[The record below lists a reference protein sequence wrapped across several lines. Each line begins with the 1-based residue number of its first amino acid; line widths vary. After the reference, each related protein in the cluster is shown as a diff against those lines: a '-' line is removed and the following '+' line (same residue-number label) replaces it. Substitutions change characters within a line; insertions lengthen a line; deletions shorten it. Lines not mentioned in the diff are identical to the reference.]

1 MTAASLCFGGVLSNF
16 HVRDDSDIQ
25 LSMMIFGPKR
35 SIGDSIK
42 SREWGGGQ
50 MLRYFHLWSRQ
61 ICVAALL
68 LLATFLPASA
78 SVFLEDQTWTEL
90 RDQIAAGTT
99 TIIIPIGGTEQNGP
113 YMALGKHNARVK
125 FLAEKIATKLGNA
138 LVAPVIAYVPEG
150 KIEPPTAHMKF
161 PGTVT
166 IADAV
171 FEAILES
178 AARSFKHHGFK
189 TIVLIGDHGSYQK
202 DMSIFATKLN
212 KEWAKSGVAVFASTE
227 YYTLSQTKFG
237 DLLKEKGFKESEIGT
252 HAGLLDT
259 SLMLAV
265 DPAMVRMNRITSG
278 PKLGASDGVY
288 GGDPTKSSAELGQLG
303 IDLIVNGTTQAIQNF
318 ISKQ

>member
-1 MTAASLCFGGVLSNF
+1 MQNYIHF
-16 HVRDDSDIQ
+16 
-25 LSMMIFGPKR
+25 
-35 SIGDSIK
+35 
-42 SREWGGGQ
+42 
-50 MLRYFHLWSRQ
+50 WSRQ
-61 ICVAALL
+61 LYAVVFLL
-68 LLATFLPASA
+68 LSTFGSASA

-90 RDQIAAGTT
+90 RDLIAAGTT

-113 YMALGKHNARVK
+113 DMALGKHNARVK

-150 KIEPPTAHMKF
+150 TIEPPTAHMKF
-161 PGTVT
+161 PGTIT
-166 IADAV
+166 ISDAV
-171 FEAILES
+171 FEAMLES

-202 DMSIFATKLN
+202 DESLIAAKLN
-212 KEWAKSGVAVFASTE
+212 KEWAKSGAAVFASTE
-227 YYTLSQTKFG
+227 YYALSQSKFG

-259 SLMLAV
+259 SLLLAV
-265 DPAMVRMNRITSG
+265 DPRMVRMDKITTG
-278 PKLGASDGVY
+278 PKLGAADGVY